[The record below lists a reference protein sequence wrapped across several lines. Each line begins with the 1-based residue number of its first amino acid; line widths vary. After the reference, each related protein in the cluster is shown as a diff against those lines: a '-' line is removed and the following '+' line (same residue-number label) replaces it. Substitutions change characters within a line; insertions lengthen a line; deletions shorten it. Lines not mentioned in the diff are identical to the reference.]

1 MIQAFFIRFLKRRH
15 FWRYATFSEVAELY
29 ASRTMRL
36 FALRMASVFTSI
48 YLYQLGYSL
57 AFIAFFWMGFY
68 LLKVVFAWPSA
79 RIAAKRGPKHG
90 TLISNI
96 ISAVSMVLLIY
107 VGSPEY
113 GLFALF
119 AWCVMQAFSGCL
131 NDLCYMVDFSKVKSV
146 EHAGKEIGYMNIFER
161 VSSGLSPVIGGFLA
175 FLAGPHFVMAVS
187 ALLFLLSSVP
197 LLQTGEPTK
206 TNRRL
211 NFVGFPWRTTWRSFV
226 AEAAIGYDVF
236 VTATAWSL
244 FMTVGVFVATKDN
257 NDIYAQVGAVTSVA
271 MFASLL
277 ASYVYGKLIDRRR
290 GRQLLIVSTILNTLV
305 HAGRPFVTTPLGVVY
320 TNVAN
325 ELATTGMS
333 MSFMRGL
340 FDTADLSGR
349 RIEYLFIIEMVVNLG
364 AALSAAFLG
373 GLMLVLTDI
382 VSLQVFFAI
391 SSLVTLIIATPRF
404 SLYRR

>member
-1 MIQAFFIRFLKRRH
+1 MIQTLLLRFLKRRH
-15 FWRYATFSEVAELY
+15 FWRYASFSEVAELY

-57 AFIAFFWMGFY
+57 AFIAFFWAGFY

-79 RIAAKRGPKHG
+79 RIAARRGPKHG

-113 GLFALF
+113 GLYALYV
-119 AWCVMQAFSGCL
+119 WCVMQAFSGCL
-131 NDLCYMVDFSKVKSV
+131 NDLCYMVDFSKVKSA

-175 FLAGPHFVMAVS
+175 YLAGPHFVMGVS

-206 TNRRL
+206 VNRRL

-226 AEAAIGYDVF
+226 AEGAVGYDVF

-244 FMTVGVFVATKDN
+244 FMTVGVFMAN
-257 NDIYAQVGAVTSVA
+257 QESNDIYAQVGAVTSVA
-271 MFASLL
+271 MLASLV
-277 ASYVYGKLIDRRR
+277 ASYTYGKLIDRRR
-290 GRQLLIVSTILNTLV
+290 GRQLLLFSTILNTLV
-305 HAGRPFVTTPLGVVY
+305 HAGRPFVSTPLGVVY

-333 MSFMRGL
+333 MAFMRGL

-364 AALSAAFLG
+364 AALSAVFLG
-373 GLMLVLTDI
+373 SLLLFMSDML
-382 VSLQVFFAI
+382 SLQIFFAI
-391 SSLVTLIIATPRF
+391 SAVITLLIATPRF